1 MPCLRATTTIGDDET
16 GIIFERPGW
25 LLGLYEAVY
34 MMTTIPEVTRYLLA
48 PFLRYPLNDEPATKL
63 WLMGYSVDFTEDN
76 TLLIADDA

>member
-1 MPCLRATTTIGDDET
+1 
-16 GIIFERPGW
+16 
-25 LLGLYEAVY
+25 

-48 PFLRYPLNDEPATKL
+48 PFLRYSLNDEPATKL